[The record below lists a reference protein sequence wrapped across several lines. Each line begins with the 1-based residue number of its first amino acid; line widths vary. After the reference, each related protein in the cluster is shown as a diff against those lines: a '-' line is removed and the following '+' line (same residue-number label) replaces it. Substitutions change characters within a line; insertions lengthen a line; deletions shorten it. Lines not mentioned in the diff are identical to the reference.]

1 MWQAVDLDL
10 FMKRWILLMKSG
22 EVKTQKKNYL
32 VFLIFTRNRLL
43 AGSFRR
49 NPAGSPCLKPSSCP
63 LNTLQIFH
71 GLTEIGV
78 FLFTLTVSFN
88 PLTYT
93 G

>member
-78 FLFTLTVSFN
+78 FLFTLTVSFS